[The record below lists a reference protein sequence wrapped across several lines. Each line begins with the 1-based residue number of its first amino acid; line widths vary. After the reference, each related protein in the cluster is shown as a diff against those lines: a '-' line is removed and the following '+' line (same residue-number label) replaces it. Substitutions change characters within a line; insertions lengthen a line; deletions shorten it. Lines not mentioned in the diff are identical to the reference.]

1 MESPGTDLTF
11 NGIHLEAS
19 GYEVFAEK
27 VFQQLFKKAPPNWMN
42 LYDRREKNKQFFR
55 RFRPV
60 NTFYYTGGR
69 RGRYGY
75 LDFLPAM
82 RNFDILTTNRD
93 GRIHSIASGHQVPS
107 VIDDSNAPPLPETSQ
122 GRGAN
127 QFLKPSDELKAFN
140 VDPRFVV
147 NIFAVKMTFLSL
159 PGMPIQMRWDSKRL
173 PSLEQ
178 AVLQP
183 THVSVELMGK

>member
-1 MESPGTDLTF
+1 MKEVAATMNAGFVDAFNPLKEAMESPGTDLTF

-27 VFQQLFKKAPPNWMN
+27 VFQQLFKKAPPK
-42 LYDRREKNKQFFR
+42 LDESVRQAVTEKNKQFFR

-82 RNFDILTTNRD
+82 RNFDILTANRD
-93 GRIHSIASGHQVPS
+93 RRIHSIASGHQVPS
-107 VIDDSNAPPLPETSQ
+107 VIDDSNAPPLQKPLRGVERTSFLSRQ
-122 GRGAN
+122 RN
-127 QFLKPSDELKAFN
+127 LKPSMSTLAS
-140 VDPRFVV
+140 R
-147 NIFAVKMTFLSL
+147 
-159 PGMPIQMRWDSKRL
+159 
-173 PSLEQ
+173 
-178 AVLQP
+178 
-183 THVSVELMGK
+183 